1 MKRLLYLLSAC
12 LMTFGFSACNDD
24 DDNLKLQDI
33 SVEFAVSEAGM
44 DGETVSL
51 GLKLSRATTESLDVT
66 MEMTSSD
73 VSDADITTTP
83 AMTDGKITVNKV
95 IFS

>member
-1 MKRLLYLLSAC
+1 
-12 LMTFGFSACNDD
+12 MTFGFSACNDD

-73 VSDADITTTP
+73 VSDSTSRRP
-83 AMTDGKITVNKV
+83 RP
-95 IFS
+95 

>member
-33 SVEFAVSEAGM
+33 SAKPSA
-44 DGETVSL
+44 S
-51 GLKLSRATTESLDVT
+51 A
-66 MEMTSSD
+66 
-73 VSDADITTTP
+73 
-83 AMTDGKITVNKV
+83 
-95 IFS
+95 

>member
-33 SVEFAVSEAGM
+33 SVEFAVSSASALN
-44 DGETVSL
+44 TASL
-51 GLKLSRATTESLDVT
+51 QPRAWT
-66 MEMTSSD
+66 
-73 VSDADITTTP
+73 
-83 AMTDGKITVNKV
+83 
-95 IFS
+95 

>member
-44 DGETVSL
+44 DGENRQPRPENSAAL
-51 GLKLSRATTESLDVT
+51 RPRAWT
-66 MEMTSSD
+66 
-73 VSDADITTTP
+73 
-83 AMTDGKITVNKV
+83 
-95 IFS
+95 

>member
-44 DGETVSL
+44 DGETV
-51 GLKLSRATTESLDVT
+51 
-66 MEMTSSD
+66 TS
-73 VSDADITTTP
+73 A
-83 AMTDGKITVNKV
+83 
-95 IFS
+95 

>member
-33 SVEFAVSEAGM
+33 SVEFAVSAW
-44 DGETVSL
+44 TAKPSA
-51 GLKLSRATTESLDVT
+51 SA
-66 MEMTSSD
+66 
-73 VSDADITTTP
+73 
-83 AMTDGKITVNKV
+83 
-95 IFS
+95 

>member
-66 MEMTSSD
+66 IAFSASPNRRTAVRSL
-73 VSDADITTTP
+73 
-83 AMTDGKITVNKV
+83 KIMLFT
-95 IFS
+95 ICSG

>member
-51 GLKLSRATTESLDVT
+51 G
-66 MEMTSSD
+66 
-73 VSDADITTTP
+73 
-83 AMTDGKITVNKV
+83 
-95 IFS
+95 

>member
-33 SVEFAVSEAGM
+33 SVEFAVSEAGN
-44 DGETVSL
+44 GRRKPSA
-51 GLKLSRATTESLDVT
+51 SA
-66 MEMTSSD
+66 
-73 VSDADITTTP
+73 
-83 AMTDGKITVNKV
+83 
-95 IFS
+95 